1 MNLKLLTIA
10 EAINSSRKT
19 MDHIS
24 DLHCICTHLVVGAGV
39 LTNRITIPT
48 EVGDVG
54 DWVVAAGYHGEVDGE
69 VDLGG
74 LCDVDL

>member
-1 MNLKLLTIA
+1 M
-10 EAINSSRKT
+10 
-19 MDHIS
+19 
-24 DLHCICTHLVVGAGV
+24 VGAGV